1 MADKRLLELLNRAL
15 SMEYQAIIQYRTH
28 AELISGEDCEPVK
41 ERLLEIAGD
50 EEKHAERLRARI
62 CALGGVPETVP
73 QKVGISDEIQ
83 PVLKMNLQAEKDAIA
98 IYRQIL
104 PLCKGNTLLEHEI
117 RHNLMDEQEHTE
129 EISQVM
135 GVKGEIKYE

>member
-1 MADKRLLELLNRAL
+1 MADKKLLELLNKAL

-28 AELISGEDCEPVK
+28 AELIVGEDYEPIK
-41 ERLLEIAGD
+41 ARLLEIAGD
-50 EEKHAERLRARI
+50 EEKHAQRLRERI
-62 CALGGVPETVP
+62 SMLGGVPETVP

-104 PLCKGNTLLEHEI
+104 PLCRGIEILEHAI
-117 RHNLMDEQEHTE
+117 RHNLMDEMEHTE
-129 EISQVM
+129 EISQLI
-135 GVKGEIKYE
+135 GVKGEIKYQ